1 MKPNVNEEED
11 KEVAPTHLRVQV
23 PSIQVQ
29 DQVDPIV
36 QSSSQVQDNHAQP
49 PQASQDVPQVRHG
62 QISKY
67 HLINQI
73 IGSPSKGV
81 STRSKRQA
89 SFVEH
94 YSFVSFNEP
103 ICVEEALKDPNW
115 LLAMQEE
122 LNNFT
127 RNDV

>member
-1 MKPNVNEEED
+1 
-11 KEVAPTHLRVQV
+11 
-23 PSIQVQ
+23 
-29 DQVDPIV
+29 
-36 QSSSQVQDNHAQP
+36 
-49 PQASQDVPQVRHG
+49 VRHER
-62 QISKY
+62 ISKN
-67 HLINQI
+67 HSIDQI

-94 YSFVSFNEP
+94 YSFVSFVEP
-103 ICVEEALKDPNW
+103 MCVDEALKDPNW

-127 RNDV
+127 RNNVWVLEPPPKSKNIIGTK